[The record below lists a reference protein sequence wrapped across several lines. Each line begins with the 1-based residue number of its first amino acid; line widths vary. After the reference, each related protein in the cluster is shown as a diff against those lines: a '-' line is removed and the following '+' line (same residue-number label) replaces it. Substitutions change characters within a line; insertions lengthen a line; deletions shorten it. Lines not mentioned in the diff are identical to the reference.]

1 MLNRIISFSL
11 SNRILIVVA
20 SLLLIV
26 FGSYIAIRM
35 EVDVFPDLTA
45 PTVVVLTEAHGM
57 APEEVEKL
65 VTFPIE
71 TSVNGA
77 TNVRRVRSSSSAGI
91 SIVWVEFEWN
101 TDIFKARQI
110 VNEKII
116 SIAEKLP
123 AGVGNPTMAP
133 QSSIMGEVMF
143 ISLTSDTT
151 SLMNLRTI
159 ADWTIRPRLL
169 STGGVAQVIIMGG
182 EYKQYQ
188 ILASPQ
194 KMHFYKVSLNE
205 LLIAS
210 KQANGNSSGGF
221 MNEFGNEY
229 IVKGI
234 GRTHDVNELGKS
246 VIKSSNGK
254 VIRIED
260 VAEIKIGAAQK
271 IGDASSN
278 MKPAIVLSIAKQPA
292 TNTLELTEKIDDAVA
307 EMQSNL
313 PPDIHINTHIFRQAD
328 FINAS
333 ISNIQ
338 KTLLEGSIFVVIIL
352 FLFLMNWRATII
364 SLLAI
369 PISLITAILT
379 LHWLGYNINTMS
391 LGGMAIAIGA
401 LVDDAIIDVE
411 NVFKRLKQN
420 AIKPIEERKDKL
432 TVIFDASVEIRTSI
446 INATFI
452 IIVAFIPLFFLSG
465 MEGKLL
471 APLGIAFIV
480 SLFASLIVSITLT
493 PVLGSYLLADE
504 KMLRKQHKE
513 SWLVERLQNI
523 YTKLLEKIM
532 RWKKSIIAVSAVLFI
547 ASLLVMTQLGRSFL
561 PEFNEGSLVISV
573 VSLPGI
579 SLNES
584 NKLGTQVEKAL
595 LTIPEIKI
603 TTRRTGRAELDEHA
617 QGVNASEVEAPFTL
631 DKRSREEFMT
641 EVREKLAGV
650 SGVNITIGQPIG
662 HRIDHMLS
670 GTRAN
675 IAIKIFGADLNKLFT
690 ISNQIKNE
698 IQNIE
703 GLVDL
708 SVEQQIDIPQ
718 IQIKAK
724 RDMLNHYG
732 ITIGEFNEFI
742 DVAFA
747 GEKISEIY
755 EGNKTF
761 DLILRF
767 DDANRGTIENIRNTM
782 FFVNGELSI
791 VNNGEYLPIH
801 NSQLTNDNS
810 QLPIHN
816 SQLTNDNSPF
826 TIPLHYIA
834 DIVSTS
840 GPNTINR
847 ENVQRKTLVSAN
859 VAGRDQ
865 KSVVEEIQKII
876 SSKIKLPEGYH
887 IEYAGQF
894 QSESEASKTL
904 LVTSLLSLLV
914 IFLLLFQEFKNVK
927 IASIILLNLP
937 LALIGGVFSIWL
949 TSGIMSIPSII
960 GFITLFGVATR
971 NGILL
976 VSHYKT
982 LREEG
987 FSLYDTIII
996 GSKDRLSP
1004 ILMTALTAGLALV
1017 PLAIAGD
1024 LPGNEIQSPMAKVIL
1039 GGLFT
1044 STLLNIFIVP
1054 VVYYLAN
1061 RNGELSKVNRE

>member
-1 MLNRIISFSL
+1 MLNRIINFSL
-11 SNRILIVVA
+11 SNRLLVIVA
-20 SLLLIV
+20 SVLLIV
-26 FGSYIAIRM
+26 FGSYIATKM

-77 TNVRRVRSSSSAGI
+77 TNVRRVRSSSAAGI

-116 SIAEKLP
+116 AVAEKLP
-123 AGVGNPTMAP
+123 QGVGNPTMAP

-151 SLMNLRTI
+151 SMMNLRTI
-159 ADWTIRPRLL
+159 ADWSIRPRLL
-169 STGGVAQVIIMGG
+169 ATGGVAQVVVMGG

-194 KMHFYKVSLNE
+194 KMNYYNVSLNE
-205 LLIAS
+205 LLLAAE
-210 KQANGNSSGGF
+210 QANGNSSGGF
-221 MNEFGNEY
+221 MNEYGNEY

-234 GRTHDVNELGKS
+234 GRTNDVDELGKS

-254 VIRIED
+254 VTRIED

-278 MKPAIVLSIAKQPA
+278 MKPAVVLSIAKQPS
-292 TNTLELTEKIDDAVA
+292 TNTLELTNQIDAAV
-307 EMQSNL
+307 EDMKKNL
-313 PPDIHINTHIFRQAD
+313 PSDIRINTHIFRQAD

-352 FLFLMNWRATII
+352 FLFLMNWRATVI

-369 PISLITAILT
+369 PISLIAALLT
-379 LHWLGYNINTMS
+379 LHWLGYTINTMS

-420 AIKPIEERKDKL
+420 IALPETQRKNKL

-504 KMLRKQHKE
+504 KMLKKQHGE
-513 SWLVERLQNI
+513 SWLVQRLQNI
-523 YTKLLEKIM
+523 YTKVLEKIM
-532 RWKKSIIAVSAVLFI
+532 RWKKTVIAASVLLFI
-547 ASLLVMTQLGRSFL
+547 ASLIVMSQLGRSFL

-573 VSLPGI
+573 VTLPGI
-579 SLNES
+579 SLDES
-584 NKLGTQVEKAL
+584 NKLGSEVEKAL
-595 LTIPEIKI
+595 LTVPEIKI

-617 QGVNASEVEAPFTL
+617 QGVNSSEVEAPFTL
-631 DKRSREEFMT
+631 TERSREEFMAD
-641 EVREKLAGV
+641 VREKLKGITGA
-650 SGVNITIGQPIG
+650 SITIGQPIG

-675 IAIKIFGADLNKLFT
+675 IAIKIFGNDLGRLF
-690 ISNQIKNE
+690 SLSNE
-698 IQNIE
+698 IKSQIQNVS

-718 IQIKAK
+718 IQIRAK

-747 GEKISEIY
+747 GERVSEIY
-755 EGNKTF
+755 EDNKTF

-767 DDANRGTIENIRNTM
+767 DDANRGSIENISNTLID
-782 FFVNGELSI
+782 VGVS
-791 VNNGEYLPIH
+791 
-801 NSQLTNDNS
+801 TNDETPDSDS
-810 QLPIHN
+810 QSITAQTQSHHRR
-816 SQLTNDNSPF
+816 
-826 TIPLHYIA
+826 IPLHYIA

-840 GPNTINR
+840 GPSTINR
-847 ENVQRKTLVSAN
+847 ENVQRKTVVSAN

-865 KSVVEEIQKII
+865 KSVVEDIQKII
-876 SSKIKLPEGYH
+876 DAQIKLPEGYH
-887 IEYAGQF
+887 IEYGGQF
-894 QSESEASKTL
+894 QAEAEASKTL
-904 LVTSLLSLLV
+904 VATSLLSLLV
-914 IFLLLFQEFKNVK
+914 IFLLLFQEFKNLK

-937 LALIGGVFSIWL
+937 LALIGGVFSIFF
-949 TSGIMSIPSII
+949 TSGILSIPGII

-987 FSLYDTIII
+987 FNLYDTIIT

-1039 GGLFT
+1039 GGLLT

-1054 VVYYLAN
+1054 VIYYLSNAK
-1061 RNGELSKVNRE
+1061 SDVK

>member
-1 MLNRIISFSL
+1 MLNRIIHFAL
-11 SNRILIVVA
+11 NNRLLIVVA
-20 SLLLIV
+20 SVLLVV
-26 FGSYIAIRM
+26 FGSYVASRM

-116 SIAEKLP
+116 AVGEKLP
-123 AGVGNPTMAP
+123 VGVGNPVMAP
-133 QSSIMGEVMF
+133 QASIMGEIML
-143 ISLTSDTT
+143 ISLTADSTNQMD
-151 SLMNLRTI
+151 LRTI

-169 STGGVAQVIIMGG
+169 ATGGVAQVVIIGG
-182 EYKQYQ
+182 EFKQYQ

-194 KMHFYKVSLNE
+194 KMEFYHVTLSE
-205 LLIAS
+205 LIEAS
-210 KQANGNSSGGF
+210 REANGNSSGGF
-221 MNEFGNEY
+221 INEFGNEY

-234 GRTHDVNELGKS
+234 GRTNEVNEIGKS
-246 VIKSSNGK
+246 IIKMVGGNPVK
-254 VIRIED
+254 IED
-260 VAEIKIGAAQK
+260 VAEIKTGPAPK
-271 IGDASSN
+271 IGDGSL
-278 MKPAIVLSIAKQPA
+278 KGEPAIIMTVMKQPD
-292 TNTLELTEKIDDAVA
+292 TNTLELTDQIDAAVA
-307 EMQSNL
+307 EIQSNL
-313 PPDIHINTHIFRQAD
+313 PGDIHINTQIFRQAD

-338 KTLLEGSIFVVIIL
+338 KVLIEGTVFVIIIL
-352 FLFLMNWRATII
+352 FLFLMNWRATAI
-364 SLLAI
+364 SLIAI
-369 PISLITAILT
+369 PISLIVSILT
-379 LHWLGYNINTMS
+379 LKWLGFTINTMS
-391 LGGMAIAIGA
+391 LGGMAIAIGD

-411 NVFKRLKQN
+411 NVFKRLKENARKPLVEQQN
-420 AIKPIEERKDKL
+420 KL
-432 TVIFDASVEIRTSI
+432 KVIFDASFEIRTSI

-493 PVLGSYLLADE
+493 PVLCSYLLTND
-504 KMLRKQHKE
+504 KMLEKQHKE
-513 SWLVERLQNI
+513 SWLVERLQI
-523 YTKLLEKIM
+523 GYVGLLEKAI
-532 RWKKSIIAVSAVLFI
+532 RWKKAIILGCLGLFALAI
-547 ASLLVMTQLGRSFL
+547 LAFTQLGRSFL
-561 PEFNEGSLVISV
+561 PEFNEGSLVVSV

-579 SLNES
+579 SLEES
-584 NKLGTQVEKAL
+584 NQIGIRIEKAL
-595 LTIPEIKI
+595 LTVPEIGI

-617 QGVNASEVEAPFTL
+617 QGVNASEIDAPFTL
-631 DKRSREEFMT
+631 GDRSREEFMSD
-641 EVREKLAGV
+641 VRAKTTGMAGT
-650 SGVNITIGQPIG
+650 NITIGQPIG

-675 IAIKIFGADLNKLFT
+675 IAIKIFGNDLNKLFSL
-690 ISNQIKNE
+690 SNQIKNE
-698 IQNIE
+698 IQNVE

-708 SVEQQIDIPQ
+708 SVEQQVEIPQ
-718 IQIKAK
+718 IQIKPK
-724 RDMLNHYG
+724 RDLLNHYG
-732 ITIGEFNEFI
+732 ITMGKFNEFV

-747 GEKISEIY
+747 GEKVSDVY
-755 EGNKTF
+755 ENERTF
-761 DLILRF
+761 DLIVRF
-767 DDANRGTIENIRNTM
+767 DEDNRGKMEHIRNALIDTH
-782 FFVNGELSI
+782 NG
-791 VNNGEYLPIH
+791 PK
-801 NSQLTNDNS
+801 
-810 QLPIHN
+810 
-816 SQLTNDNSPF
+816 
-826 TIPLHYIA
+826 IPLYYVA
-834 DIVSTS
+834 DVVSTS

-847 ENVQRKTLVSAN
+847 ENVERKTVVSAN

-865 KSVVEEIQKII
+865 KSVVQEIQQILGEKVI
-876 SSKIKLPEGYH
+876 LPEGYH
-887 IEYAGQF
+887 IEYGGQF
-894 QSESEASKTL
+894 EAEAEASQTL
-904 LVTSLLSLLV
+904 LATSLLSLLV

-927 IASIILLNLP
+927 ISGIILLNLP
-937 LALIGGVFSIWL
+937 LALIGGVFSIYF
-949 TSGIMSIPSII
+949 TSGILSIPAII

-976 VSHYKT
+976 VSHYQT
-982 LREEG
+982 LQAEG
-987 FSLYDTIII
+987 MDLYETIIQ

-1004 ILMTALTAGLALV
+1004 ILMTALTAGLALI

-1054 VVYYLAN
+1054 AVYFIAD
-1061 RNGELSKVNRE
+1061 RNGKV

>member
-1 MLNRIISFSL
+1 MLNKIIKFSL
-11 SNRILIVVA
+11 NNRLLIIVA
-20 SLLLIV
+20 SVLLIV
-26 FGSYIAIRM
+26 FGSYVASKM

-110 VNEKII
+110 VNEKVT
-116 SIAEKLP
+116 SVSDKFP
-123 AGVGNPTMAP
+123 SGVGNPTMAP
-133 QSSIMGEVMF
+133 QSSIMGEIML
-143 ISLTSDTT
+143 ISLTADST
-151 SLMNLRTI
+151 SPINLRAI
-159 ADWTIRPRLL
+159 ADFNIRPRLL
-169 STGGVAQVIIMGG
+169 ATGGVAQVVVIGG
-182 EYKQYQ
+182 EFKQYQ

-194 KMHFYKVSLNE
+194 QMNYFNVSMSE
-205 LLIAS
+205 LLEAC
-210 KQANGNSSGGF
+210 KQSNGNSSGGF
-221 MNEFGNEY
+221 MSEYGNEY
-229 IVKGI
+229 IIKGI
-234 GRTHDVNELGKS
+234 GRTNDLRELGKS
-246 VIKSSNGK
+246 VIKILNGNPVK
-254 VIRIED
+254 IED

-271 IGDASSN
+271 IGDGSLKG
-278 MKPAIVLSIAKQPA
+278 KPAVIMTVMKQPS
-292 TNTLELTEKIDDAVA
+292 TNTLELTDKIDAALAD
-307 EMQSNL
+307 MQKSL
-313 PPDIHINTHIFRQAD
+313 SPDIHINTRIFRQAD

-333 ISNIQ
+333 ISNIN
-338 KTLLEGSIFVVIIL
+338 KTLLEGSIFVIIIL
-352 FLFLMNWRATII
+352 FLFLMNWRATVI

-369 PISLITAILT
+369 PISLIVAILT
-379 LHWLGYNINTMS
+379 LKWLGFTINTMS

-420 AIKPIEERKDKL
+420 SNRPEAERINKL
-432 TVIFDASVEIRTSI
+432 KVIFDASVEIRTSI

-452 IIVAFIPLFFLSG
+452 IIVAFVPLFFLSG

-504 KMLRKQHKE
+504 KMLQRQHKE
-513 SWLVERLQNI
+513 SWLVERLQ
-523 YTKLLEKIM
+523 KLYSRLLIKAMKGKRKLIGI
-532 RWKKSIIAVSAVLFI
+532 SFLLFLL
-547 ASLLVMTQLGRSFL
+547 SLFVMSNLGRSFL
-561 PEFNEGSLVISV
+561 PEFNEGSLVISA

-579 SLNES
+579 SLEES
-584 NKLGTQVEKAL
+584 NKIGNEVEKAL
-595 LTIPEIKI
+595 LSVSEIHT

-617 QGVNASEVEAPFTL
+617 QGVNASEIDAPFVL
-631 DKRSREEFMT
+631 KDRSREEFL
-641 EVREKLAGV
+641 EEIRKKL
-650 SGVNITIGQPIG
+650 SGVTGANITIGQPIS

-675 IAIKIFGADLNKLFT
+675 IAIKIFGNDLNQLFT
-690 ISNQIKNE
+690 LSNKIKSE
-698 IQNIE
+698 IEHID

-708 SVEQQIDIPQ
+708 SVEPQIEIPQ

-724 RDMLNHYG
+724 RDILNHYG
-732 ITIGEFNEFI
+732 ITIGEFNDFI
-742 DVAFA
+742 DIAFA
-747 GEKISEIY
+747 GEKVSEIY

-767 DDANRGTIENIRNTM
+767 NDANRGNIENIRNT
-782 FFVNGELSI
+782 LI
-791 VNNGEYLPIH
+791 DIH
-801 NSQLTNDNS
+801 NE
-810 QLPIHN
+810 
-816 SQLTNDNSPF
+816 PF
-826 TIPLHYIA
+826 LNHSASDISNTHSVIPLYYVA
-834 DIVSTS
+834 DVISTT

-847 ENVQRKTLVSAN
+847 ENVQRKTVVSVN

-865 KSVVEEIQKII
+865 KSAVEEIQKVVA
-876 SSKIKLPEGYH
+876 SKINLPEGYH
-887 IEYAGQF
+887 IEYGGQF
-894 QSESEASKTL
+894 ESEAEASKTL
-904 LVTSLLSLLV
+904 LLSSLLSLLI
-914 IFLLLFQEFKNVK
+914 IFLLLYQEFKSTK
-927 IASIILLNLP
+927 MAGIILLNLP
-937 LALIGGVFSIWL
+937 LALIGGIFSIWL

-982 LREEG
+982 LQEEG
-987 FSLYDTIII
+987 MSLYDTVIT

-1004 ILMTALTAGLALV
+1004 ILMTALTAGLALI

-1039 GGLFT
+1039 GGLLT

-1054 VVYYLAN
+1054 IVYFISN
-1061 RNGELSKVNRE
+1061 IKSETK

>member
-1 MLNRIISFSL
+1 MLNKIINFSL
-11 SNRILIVVA
+11 SNRLLVVVA
-20 SLLLIV
+20 SMMLII
-26 FGSYIAIRM
+26 FGSYIATKM

-91 SIVWVEFEWN
+91 SIVWIEFEWN

-116 SIAEKLP
+116 AVAEKLP
-123 AGVGNPTMAP
+123 QGVGNPTMAP
-133 QSSIMGEVMF
+133 QSSIMGEIML
-143 ISLTSDTT
+143 ISLTADST
-151 SLMNLRTI
+151 SQMDLRTI
-159 ADWTIRPRLL
+159 SDWTIRPRLL
-169 STGGVAQVIIMGG
+169 ATGGVAQVVVIGG

-194 KMHFYKVSLNE
+194 KMNYYKVSLAE
-205 LLIAS
+205 LLKAS
-210 KQANGNSSGGF
+210 EQANGNSSGGF
-221 MNEFGNEY
+221 ISEYSNEY

-234 GRTHDVNELGKS
+234 GRTSDVNELGKS
-246 VIKSSNGK
+246 VIKTVGGNIVK
-254 VIRIED
+254 IED
-260 VAEIKIGAAQK
+260 VAEIKISAAQK
-271 IGDASSN
+271 IGDGSLN
-278 MKPAIVLSIAKQPA
+278 GNPAVIMTVMKQPA
-292 TNTLELTEKIDDAVA
+292 TNTLELTTKIDAAIAD
-307 EMQSNL
+307 MQANL
-313 PPDIHINTHIFRQAD
+313 PKDIHINTKIFRQAD

-338 KTLLEGSIFVVIIL
+338 KTLLEGSVFVIIIL
-352 FLFLMNWRATII
+352 FLFLMNWRATVI

-369 PISLITAILT
+369 PISLIVAILT
-379 LHWLGYNINTMS
+379 LKWLGFTINTMS

-420 AIKPIEERKDKL
+420 AVKPKAEQIDKL
-432 TVIFDASVEIRTSI
+432 KVIFDASVEIRTSI

-452 IIVAFIPLFFLSG
+452 IIVAFVPLFFLSG

-471 APLGIAFIV
+471 SPLGIAFIV

-493 PVLGSYLLADE
+493 PVLGSYFLANE
-504 KMLRKQHKE
+504 KMLQKQHGE
-513 SWLVERLQNI
+513 SWLVQRLQNI
-523 YTKLLEKIM
+523 YTKLLVKVM
-532 RWKKSIIAVSAVLFI
+532 RWKKSVIAISLV
-547 ASLLVMTQLGRSFL
+547 LLVAALFTMSQLGRSFL
-561 PEFNEGSLVISV
+561 PEFNEGSLVISA

-579 SLNES
+579 SLEES
-584 NKLGTQVEKAL
+584 NKIGTAVEKAL
-595 LTIPEIKI
+595 LSVPEIKI

-617 QGVNASEVEAPFTL
+617 QGVNAAEIDAPFVL
-631 DKRSREEFMT
+631 EGRSRDEFLE
-641 EVREKLAGV
+641 EVREKLKGV
-650 SGVNITIGQPIG
+650 TGANITIGQPIS

-675 IAIKIFGADLNKLFT
+675 IAIKIFGTDLNKLFT
-690 ISNQIKNE
+690 LSNQIKNE
-698 IQNIE
+698 IQSVN

-708 SVEQQIDIPQ
+708 SVEQQVEIPQ
-718 IQIKAK
+718 VQIKAK
-724 RDMLNHYG
+724 RDILNHYG
-732 ITIGEFNEFI
+732 ITIGEFNEFV

-747 GEKISEIY
+747 GEKVSEIY
-755 EGNKTF
+755 EGAKTF

-767 DDANRGTIENIRNTM
+767 DDANKGKLENIRNAM
-782 FFVNGELSI
+782 IDAHDG
-791 VNNGEYLPIH
+791 
-801 NSQLTNDNS
+801 QK
-810 QLPIHN
+810 
-816 SQLTNDNSPF
+816 
-826 TIPLHYIA
+826 IPLHYVA
-834 DIVSTS
+834 DVVSTT

-847 ENVQRKTLVSAN
+847 ENVQRKTVVSAN

-865 KSVVEEIQKII
+865 KSVVQDIQKSINE
-876 SSKIKLPEGYH
+876 KIKLPEGYH
-887 IEYAGQF
+887 IEYGGQF
-894 QSESEASKTL
+894 EAEAEASKTL
-904 LVTSLLSLLV
+904 MLTSLLSLLV

-937 LALIGGVFSIWL
+937 LALIGGVFSIYF

-982 LREEG
+982 LTEEG
-987 FSLYDTIII
+987 MSLYDTIIT

-1004 ILMTALTAGLALV
+1004 ILMTALTAGLALI

-1039 GGLFT
+1039 GGLLT
-1044 STLLNIFIVP
+1044 STLLNVFIVP
-1054 VVYYLAN
+1054 VVYYLSN
-1061 RNGELSKVNRE
+1061 TKTEKK

>member
-1 MLNRIISFSL
+1 MD
-11 SNRILIVVA
+11 
-20 SLLLIV
+20 
-26 FGSYIAIRM
+26 
-35 EVDVFPDLTA
+35 VDVFPDLTA

-77 TNVRRVRSSSSAGI
+77 TNVRRVRSSSSSGI

-101 TDIFKARQI
+101 TDIFRARQI

-116 SIAEKLP
+116 AVGEKLP
-123 AGVGNPTMAP
+123 QGVGNPTMAP

-143 ISLTSDTT
+143 LSLTADST
-151 SLMNLRTI
+151 SLLNLRTI

-169 STGGVAQVIIMGG
+169 ATGGVAQVIIMGG

-194 KMHFYKVSLNE
+194 KMNYYNVSLNE
-205 LLIAS
+205 LLIAC
-210 KQANGNSSGGF
+210 KEANGNSSGGF
-221 MNEFGNEY
+221 MNEYSNEY
-229 IVKGI
+229 IIKGI
-234 GRTHDVNELGKS
+234 GRTNEISELGKS
-246 VIKSSNGK
+246 VIKSASGK

-278 MKPAIVLSIAKQPA
+278 TKPAIVLSIAKQPT
-292 TNTLELTEKIDDAVA
+292 TNTLLLTKQIDDAIA
-307 EMQSNL
+307 DMQRNL
-313 PPDIHINTHIFRQAD
+313 PADIKINTRIFRQAD

-333 ISNIQ
+333 ISNIK
-338 KTLLEGSIFVVIIL
+338 KTLLEGSVFVIVIL

-364 SLLAI
+364 SLISI
-369 PISLITAILT
+369 PISLIAAILT
-379 LHWLGYNINTMS
+379 LHWLGYTINTMS

-420 AIKPIEERKDKL
+420 SVKPIEERKDKL
-432 TVIFDASVEIRTSI
+432 KVIFEASVEIRTSI

-452 IIVAFIPLFFLSG
+452 IIVAFVPLFFLSG

-493 PVLGSYLLADE
+493 PVLSSYLLANE
-504 KMLRKQHKE
+504 KMLRKQNTE
-513 SWLVERLQNI
+513 SWLVERLQNLYI
-523 YTKLLEKIM
+523 SLLEKVM
-532 RWKKSIIAVSAVLFI
+532 RRGKTVIAFAAVFFIIALI
-547 ASLLVMTQLGRSFL
+547 IMTQLGRSFL

-579 SLNES
+579 SLTES
-584 NKLGTQVEKAL
+584 NNLGTQVEKAL

-617 QGVNASEVEAPFTL
+617 QGVNSSEIEAPFTL
-631 DKRSREEFMT
+631 MDRSREEFMKD
-641 EVREKLAGV
+641 VREKLAGV

-675 IAIKIFGADLNKLFT
+675 IAIKIFGNDLNKLFT
-690 ISNQIKNE
+690 LSNQIKNE
-698 IQNIE
+698 IQNIN

-708 SVEQQIDIPQ
+708 SVEQQIEIPQ
-718 IQIKAK
+718 VQIKAK

-747 GEKISEIY
+747 GEKVSEIY

-767 DDANRGTIENIRNTM
+767 DDANRNSIDNIRNTLIDVGVSSNDELPDADSKNSIT
-782 FFVNGELSI
+782 VNQS
-791 VNNGEYLPIH
+791 H
-801 NSQLTNDNS
+801 
-810 QLPIHN
+810 HRR
-816 SQLTNDNSPF
+816 
-826 TIPLHYIA
+826 IPLHYIS

-847 ENVQRKTLVSAN
+847 ENVQRKTVVSAN

-876 SSKIKLPEGYH
+876 FQKIKLPDDYH
-887 IEYAGQF
+887 IEYGGQF
-894 QSESEASKTL
+894 QAEAEASKTL
-904 LVTSLLSLLV
+904 FVTSLLSLLI

-927 IASIILLNLP
+927 LAGIILLNLP
-937 LALIGGVFSIWL
+937 LALIGGIFSIWL

-987 FSLYDTIII
+987 FDLYHTIMT

-1039 GGLFT
+1039 GGLLT
-1044 STLLNIFIVP
+1044 STLLNIFVVP
-1054 VVYYLAN
+1054 VVYYLSN
-1061 RNGELSKVNRE
+1061 KKS